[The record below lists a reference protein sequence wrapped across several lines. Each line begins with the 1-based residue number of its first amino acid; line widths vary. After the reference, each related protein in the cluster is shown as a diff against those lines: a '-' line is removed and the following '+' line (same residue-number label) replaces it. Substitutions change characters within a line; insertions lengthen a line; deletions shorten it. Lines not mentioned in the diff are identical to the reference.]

1 MSVRRF
7 ALALAGLAIALA
19 GVLLVAPTSAP
30 TGSECADEDQR
41 PGLVATAEMFEETN
55 TFYPSGAEYAQAVY
69 ASQCITI
76 STDIAADSYVSP
88 TGAMPGDIVDGYG
101 YVGIMVNDTT
111 AIGVADDGGPA
122 QVMRLTTEDIRR
134 VDW

>member
-7 ALALAGLAIALA
+7 VLALAGLAIALA
-19 GVLLVAPTSAP
+19 GVLLVAPTSTP
-30 TGSECADEDQR
+30 TGSACADEDQR
-41 PGLVATAEMFEETN
+41 PGLVSQALMFEDTN
-55 TFYPSGAEYAQAVY
+55 THYPTGAEFAQAVY

-76 STDIAADSYVSP
+76 TTDIEADSYVSP
-88 TGAMPGDIVDGYG
+88 TGAMPGDIVDGHG
-101 YVGIMVNDTT
+101 YVGIMVDDTT

-122 QVMRLTTEDIRR
+122 QVMGLTTEDIRR

>member
-1 MSVRRF
+1 MSVRRSTLV
-7 ALALAGLAIALA
+7 ATGLAAALA
-19 GVLLVAPTSAP
+19 GVLLVAPGGP
-30 TGSECADEDQR
+30 EGSECADQDQR
-41 PGLVATAEMFEETN
+41 PGLVSQALMFEDTN
-55 TFYPSGAEYAQAVY
+55 THYPTGAEFAQAVY

-76 STDIAADSYVSP
+76 SSDIAADSYVSN

-101 YVGIMVNDTT
+101 YVGIMVDDTT

-122 QVMRLTTEDIRR
+122 QIMRLTTEDVRR